1 MSAYMH
7 GNLAIDEK
15 KTLKQPEKKVRE
27 TTRTVVRKKAI
38 PMQEKLLYLFT
49 IVVCVVVAGF
59 IIFRYAQIYEMN
71 VQMQKISKEI
81 ETLKQENI
89 KLETKIAQLQNP
101 QRIAEEAQKLGFAPY
116 DKGIQELKK
125 SPTASIPTKQEP
137 TAMLD
142 AQR

>member
-1 MSAYMH
+1 MSAYIH
-7 GNLAIDEK
+7 GNLAVDEK

-27 TTRTVVRKKAI
+27 TTKTVVRKKSI

-71 VQMQKISKEI
+71 VQMQKINKEI
-81 ETLKQENI
+81 ELLKQENI

-101 QRIAEEAQKLGFAPY
+101 QIIEEKAKELGFLPY
-116 DKGIQELKK
+116 EKGIQEIKK
-125 SPTASIPTKQEP
+125 SVAAIPTQQEP

-142 AQR
+142 APR